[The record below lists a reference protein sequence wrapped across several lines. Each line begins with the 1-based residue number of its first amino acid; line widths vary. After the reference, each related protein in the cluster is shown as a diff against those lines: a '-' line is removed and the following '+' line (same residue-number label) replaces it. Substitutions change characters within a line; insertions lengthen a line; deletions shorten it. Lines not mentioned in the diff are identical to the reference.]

1 MNLSRLAGVAALLI
15 LSGITLARVPVAAG
29 ATKCGTD
36 EPITVANMTW
46 PSASVMAEVT
56 AIILRKGFDCTVQLV
71 PGNTVPTAQ
80 TMFTSGKPD
89 VAPEFWVSLVEEVWD
104 ALEQKGTVLRGPV
117 VYPNGSEQGFWV
129 PDYFYNAHPEI
140 RAITDLKD
148 NWTDFA
154 SSATTG
160 KGQIYSCPPGWGCEV
175 VNANI
180 FKALGLDDR
189 FEFVLQG
196 SVANTS
202 AVIERKVAER
212 EAFVV
217 YGWTPSNMVVKYGL
231 VKLDAPPYD
240 PANYDC
246 LTDPYCADPKLSGW
260 KKPEIIVAV
269 MKSLQE
275 KASQP
280 VEALM
285 KLSVPNDVILQ
296 VLKWGDDNNKEPDEM
311 AAYFFRTF
319 EDVWTSWVPVDVAES
334 IRAGVN

>member
-1 MNLSRLAGVAALLI
+1 MNLSRLAGVAAVLI
-15 LSGITLARVPVAAG
+15 VIGITVAKVPFAAG

-36 EPITVANMTW
+36 EPITVADMTW

-56 AIILRKGFDCTVQLV
+56 AIVLKDGFDCAVQLV

-80 TMFTSGKPD
+80 TMLTSGKPD
-89 VAPEFWVSLVEEVWD
+89 IAPEFWASLVEDVWD
-104 ALEQKGTVLRGPV
+104 SLEQKGTVLRGSV
-117 VYPNGSEQGFWV
+117 VYPGGSEQGFWV
-129 PDYFYNAHPEI
+129 PDYFYNAHPGV

-148 NWTDFA
+148 NWKYFA
-154 SSATTG
+154 SSVETG

-180 FKALGLDDR
+180 FRALGLGGR

-202 AVIERKVAER
+202 AVIARKVALR

-217 YGWTPSNMVVKYGL
+217 YGWTPSNMVAKYSL
-231 VKLDAPPYD
+231 VKLDAPTYD
-240 PANYDC
+240 PTNYPC
-246 LTDPYCADPKLSGW
+246 LTDPYCAEPKLSGW
-260 KKPEIIVAV
+260 KRPEIIVAV

-285 KLSVPNDVILQ
+285 KLSVPNDVILK
-296 VLKWGDDNNKEPDEM
+296 VLKWGDDNDKEPDEM
-311 AAYFFRTF
+311 AEYFFRTF

-334 IRAGVN
+334 IKAGGN